1 MTIRNDTAV
10 ILLDL
15 NVFLWSCVLSNT
27 YDNSVCSGLIY
38 YINKK
43 QNIPHCRN
51 NYKFKYQTHGK
62 MKSETSSTQIYDNLL
77 SWLEQEL
84 Q

>member
-1 MTIRNDTAV
+1 MNIFNIRV
-10 ILLDL
+10 IEVVSRYKILEILVQNRAD
-15 NVFLWSCVLSNT
+15 
-27 YDNSVCSGLIY
+27 GLIY